1 MKQEELNRT
10 IPSGGVPLAIIG
22 IGCLFPQAEDR
33 SAYWANIREGVD
45 AITEIPASHWRV
57 ADYHDPDP
65 KSPDM
70 TYGHHRG
77 HRHLPAPGTRGSR
90 TGPQGCRLRSRPDL

>member
-33 SAYWANIREGVD
+33 SAYWANIREGID

-70 TYGHHRG
+70 TYGQRG
-77 HRHLPAPGTRGSR
+77 GFLSSVMALLPFSFI
-90 TGPQGCRLRSRPDL
+90 